1 MGVGTTF
8 GRRIA
13 FYVVYWSL
21 SLHTH
26 ARFIISFFQF
36 PAIVVKHQK
45 AVIAFSGNSLI
56 PHSLLEECWRNP
68 TLYASITFNS
78 QVSTQAPRHITTQ
91 KSSRGVNATLAVDKP
106 WCLLDIW
113 NLYHIPPAQFKLLD
127 AFYI

>member
-1 MGVGTTF
+1 MGVSTTF

-21 SLHTH
+21 SLH
-26 ARFIISFFQF
+26 ARFIISIFQF
-36 PAIVVKHQK
+36 QAIFVKHRK
-45 AVIAFSGNSLI
+45 AVIAFNGNSLI

-68 TLYASITFNS
+68 TLHASITFNS
-78 QVSTQAPRHITTQ
+78 QVSTQAPRRITME
-91 KSSRGVNATLAVDKP
+91 KSSRDTNTTLAVDKP

-127 AFYI
+127 VFYI